1 MTTLSFSERMTIHK
15 NRAIM
20 LDSIRGYILRMEF
33 DPELD
38 MCEEIMQKLHELKE
52 YSSERTT
59 LKEYS
64 INEA

>member
-1 MTTLSFSERMTIHK
+1 MIQTTSLSFSDRMK
-15 NRAIM
+15 ANKDRAMM

-52 YSSERTT
+52 YS
-59 LKEYS
+59 

>member
-1 MTTLSFSERMTIHK
+1 MIQTTSLSFSDRMK
-15 NRAIM
+15 ANKDRAMM
-20 LDSIRGYILRMEF
+20 LDSIRCYILRMEF

-52 YSSERTT
+52 YS
-59 LKEYS
+59 